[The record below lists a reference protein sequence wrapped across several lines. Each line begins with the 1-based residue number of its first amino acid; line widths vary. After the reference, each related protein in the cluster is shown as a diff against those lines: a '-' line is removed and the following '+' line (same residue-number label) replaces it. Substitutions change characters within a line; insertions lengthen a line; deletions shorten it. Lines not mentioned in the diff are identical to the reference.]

1 MYIYVYVYIYI
12 HTYLYKY
19 IYIFVYIYIYIH
31 HIHII
36 CYIPMRLSPVFSTS
50 TDRHS
55 APHVLGVA
63 VVRKGAQQRG
73 VQMWVSH
80 GRLAAVEWMV

>member
-1 MYIYVYVYIYI
+1 MYMYTYIYTHICINTYTYLYIYI
-12 HTYLYKY
+12 
-19 IYIFVYIYIYIH
+19 IY

>member
-1 MYIYVYVYIYI
+1 MYTYIYTHICINTY
-12 HTYLYKY
+12 TYL
-19 IYIFVYIYIYIH
+19 YIYIH

>member
-1 MYIYVYVYIYI
+1 MYTCIYTHICINTY
-12 HTYLYKY
+12 TYL
-19 IYIFVYIYIYIH
+19 YIYIH

>member
-1 MYIYVYVYIYI
+1 
-12 HTYLYKY
+12 
-19 IYIFVYIYIYIH
+19 
-31 HIHII
+31 
-36 CYIPMRLSPVFSTS
+36 MRLSPTISTS